1 MDRLLAGRLEDLV
14 VDLETPSFRR
24 ELVGVLLDLVEVDF
38 MVTSTILVMV
48 TTLGGTTVTVVD
60 AVRLCLIVVARRAV
74 ELMVFV
80 EIWVIR
86 VVTVLVVVR
95 LEGAIDKHLQALD
108 IAALFMLLNI
118 VGVAQIE
125 EAALLASSV

>member
-1 MDRLLAGRLEDLV
+1 VDRLLAGRLEDFV

-24 ELVGVLLDLVEVDF
+24 ELAGVLLDLVEVDF
-38 MVTSTILVMV
+38 IVTSTILVMV

-118 VGVAQIE
+118 VGVAQTE
-125 EAALLASSV
+125 VAALLASSV

>member
-1 MDRLLAGRLEDLV
+1 MDRLLAGRLEDFV

-24 ELVGVLLDLVEVDF
+24 ELAGVLLDLVEVDF
-38 MVTSTILVMV
+38 IVTSTILVMV

-118 VGVAQIE
+118 VGVAQID

>member
-1 MDRLLAGRLEDLV
+1 MDKLLAGRLEDLV

-24 ELVGVLLDLVEVDF
+24 ELVGVPLDLFEVDF
-38 MVTSTILVMV
+38 IVTSTILVMV

-60 AVRLCLIVVARRAV
+60 AVRLCLIVVARRAI

-108 IAALFMLLNI
+108 MAALFMLLKI

>member
-1 MDRLLAGRLEDLV
+1 VDRLLAGRLEDLV